1 MAFEVWGLFVNY
13 ELRIVN
19 CRAAAPACAEAQQSL
34 LPRSP
39 PLHTARPANLCTY
52 VYCSS
57 LCPVWPLAK
66 KWYMGRVPDT
76 LRDRL
81 RTTASGSPQ
90 PTAAGY

>member
-39 PLHTARPANLCTY
+39 PLHTARPANQFSCT
-52 VYCSS
+52 VIIRLKQAS
-57 LCPVWPLAK
+57 LEE
-66 KWYMGRVPDT
+66 
-76 LRDRL
+76 
-81 RTTASGSPQ
+81 
-90 PTAAGY
+90 